1 MSELEQVADAAA
13 FDAAIGQGFTIAKF
27 QTKS

>member
-1 MSELEQVADAAA
+1 MSEFETVVDGNA
-13 FDAAIGQGFTIAKF
+13 FDAAIGHGFTIAKF